1 MEEILKSLL
10 LGSDGLVAYLTVFG
24 VLLACGLGVPLPED
38 ISLLLGGY
46 LAHHGAANLY
56 GMMAVGFVGILA
68 GDSLIYF
75 AGRRIGTRVGQKPG
89 FFARIVTPEKRAR
102 VEGLFAT
109 HGQKIVCAARFL
121 PGVRAVTFFTAGSAG
136 MGYWRFV
143 FWDGLAALLSA
154 PVFVW
159 LGWYF
164 GGDLD
169 ALIQKLKDGQMTVIG
184 ALGLVAIAY
193 LGYRVR
199 KARNA
204 KRVDQAALTAAAQVA
219 ARNELA
225 TAPAS
230 TQQNVPAPPA
240 NSAQR
245 AQIS

>member
-1 MEEILKSLL
+1 MEEILKSLV

-24 VLLACGLGVPLPED
+24 ILLACGLGVPLPED

-46 LAHHGAANLY
+46 LAHHGAASLY

-68 GDSLIYF
+68 GDSLIFF
-75 AGRRIGTRVGQKPG
+75 AGRRIGSRVGHKPG
-89 FFARIVTPEKRAR
+89 FFARLVTPEKRAR
-102 VEGLFAT
+102 VEGLFAS

-136 MGYWRFV
+136 MSYGRFL

-164 GGDLD
+164 GDNLD
-169 ALIQKLKDGQMTVIG
+169 SLIQKMKEGQLTVIG
-184 ALGLVAIAY
+184 ALALVAIAY

-199 KARNA
+199 KARNE
-204 KRVDQAALTAAAQVA
+204 KRAERAALSAVASGAPAELVA
-219 ARNELA
+219 APAQKPVAA
-225 TAPAS
+225 TQ
-230 TQQNVPAPPA
+230 T

-245 AQIS
+245 A

>member
-1 MEEILKSLL
+1 VEEILKTLL

-24 VLLACGLGVPLPED
+24 ILLACGLGVPLPED

-46 LAHHGAANLY
+46 LAHHGAASLY

-68 GDSLIYF
+68 GDSLIFF
-75 AGRRIGTRVGQKPG
+75 AGRRIGSRVGQKPG

-102 VEGLFAT
+102 VEGLFT
-109 HGQKIVCAARFL
+109 SHGQKIVCAARFL

-136 MGYWRFV
+136 MSYWRFL

-164 GGDLD
+164 GDDLD
-169 ALIQKLKDGQMTVIG
+169 SLIQKLKDGQLTVIG

-204 KRVDQAALTAAAQVA
+204 KRAEEAGLSAGSQLAPSG
-219 ARNELA
+219 EL
-225 TAPAS
+225 
-230 TQQNVPAPPA
+230 VPAPPQQPVA
-240 NSAQR
+240 TPASPQR
-245 AQIS
+245 AHTSG